1 MKPKVILTQKY
12 QDEAIQQLNREFHL
26 VIVED
31 SGKSLAEVLKE
42 NPDTQALISFLSD
55 KIDKGIIDLGKNLRI
70 IANYAVGYNNIDVD
84 YAVQKGIAVTNT
96 PDVLT
101 NATADFTM
109 ALILAAA
116 RRVVAGDDFV
126 RTGKFTGWGAN
137 LMLGKELNNSIL
149 GIVGLGRIGLAAA
162 QRAMGFGM
170 RVFYYDTTRKKDLEK
185 KYGFRYLP
193 FRDLVSQADIISVHI
208 PSSPET
214 RRLFNQEV
222 FDRMKKDAIF
232 INASRGDL
240 VDESYLAE
248 KLEKNELFG
257 AGLDVYE
264 YEPNIT
270 EKLKKLKNVVLAPH
284 LGSATYKARMGMA
297 QMTIDNVKQVLAGK
311 PPQNLV
317 EECKCLSG
325 LEPRAQGRTK
335 GLNDK

>member
-12 QDEAIQQLNREFHL
+12 QDEAIQQLYREFQL

-55 KIDKGIIDLGKNLRI
+55 RIDKKIIALGKNLRI
-70 IANYAVGYNNIDVD
+70 IANYAVGYNNINVG

-109 ALILAAA
+109 ALILATA
-116 RRVVAGDDFV
+116 RRVVEGDNFV
-126 RTGKFTGWGAN
+126 RQGKFTGWGAN

-149 GIVGLGRIGLAAA
+149 GIVGMGRIGLAAA
-162 QRAMGFGM
+162 QRAMAFGM

-185 KYGFRYLP
+185 KYGFRYMP

-222 FDRMKKDAIF
+222 FDRMKKDAVF

-240 VDESYLAE
+240 VDEAYLAE

-264 YEPNIT
+264 YEPHIT

-297 QMTIDNVKQVLAGK
+297 QLTIDNVKEVLAGK

-325 LEPRAQGRTK
+325 LEPRA
-335 GLNDK
+335 

>member
-12 QDEAIQQLNREFHL
+12 QDEAIQQLYREFQP

-55 KIDKGIIDLGKNLRI
+55 KIDKEIIDLGKNLRI

-84 YAVQKGIAVTNT
+84 YARQKGIAVTNT

-109 ALILAAA
+109 ALILATA
-116 RRVVAGDDFV
+116 RRVVEGDNFV
-126 RTGKFTGWGAN
+126 RQGKFTGWGAN

-149 GIVGLGRIGLAAA
+149 GIVGMGRIGLAAA
-162 QRAMGFGM
+162 QRAMAFGM
-170 RVFYYDTTRKKDLEK
+170 RVSYYDTTRKKDLEK

-208 PSSPET
+208 PSSPGT

-240 VDESYLAE
+240 VDESSLAE

-264 YEPNIT
+264 YEPHIT

-297 QMTIDNVKQVLAGK
+297 QLTIDNVKQVLAGK
-311 PPQNLV
+311 TPPNLV
-317 EECKCLSG
+317 EECKCI
-325 LEPRAQGRTK
+325 
-335 GLNDK
+335 

>member
-12 QDEAIQQLNREFHL
+12 QDEAIQQLYREFQL

-55 KIDKGIIDLGKNLRI
+55 RIDKKIIALGKNLRI
-70 IANYAVGYNNIDVD
+70 IANYAVGYNNIDVG

-109 ALILAAA
+109 ALILATA
-116 RRVVAGDDFV
+116 RRVVEGDNFV
-126 RTGKFTGWGAN
+126 RQGKFTGWGAN

-149 GIVGLGRIGLAAA
+149 GIVGMGRIGLAAA
-162 QRAMGFGM
+162 QRAMAFGM

-185 KYGFRYLP
+185 KYGFRYMP

-214 RRLFNQEV
+214 RRLFNLEV

-240 VDESYLAE
+240 VDESSLAE

-264 YEPNIT
+264 YEPQVT

-311 PPQNLV
+311 TPQNLI

-325 LEPRAQGRTK
+325 LEPSA
-335 GLNDK
+335 

>member
-26 VIVED
+26 VIAAD

-42 NPDTQALISFLSD
+42 NPDTEALISFLSD
-55 KIDKGIIDLGKNLRI
+55 KIDREIIDLGKNLRI

-84 YAVQKGIAVTNT
+84 YAAQKGIAVTNT
-96 PDVLT
+96 PEVLT

-109 ALILAAA
+109 ALILAVA
-116 RRVVAGDDFV
+116 RRVVEGDNFV
-126 RTGKFTGWGAN
+126 RQGKFTGWGAN
-137 LMLGKELNNSIL
+137 LMLGKELNDCIL
-149 GIVGLGRIGLAAA
+149 GIVGMGRIGLAAA
-162 QRAMGFGM
+162 HRAMGFGM
-170 RVFYYDTTRKKDLEK
+170 TVSYYDTTRKKDLEK
-185 KYGFRYLP
+185 KYGFRYMPL
-193 FRDLVSQADIISVHI
+193 RDLVSQVDIISVHI

-240 VDESYLAE
+240 VDEAYLAE

-264 YEPNIT
+264 YEPHIT

-297 QMTIDNVKQVLAGK
+297 QITIDNVKQVLAGK
-311 PPQNLV
+311 TPQNLV
-317 EECKCLSG
+317 EACK
-325 LEPRAQGRTK
+325 K
-335 GLNDK
+335 